1 MTRLKVLKR
10 SSIWAAVATLV
21 VAMTGLGATTAHA
34 DDTDNHAR
42 VTAQAL
48 STGGSWVRGV
58 PIPGS
63 TGWLGTWVPY
73 DGQPVPGLCIQA
85 DAVNPSADVAV
96 TPGKLSTQP
105 NLSRPSDLSVDIPQ
119 MAYIMKKWMPT
130 SLDFSDSD
138 VDAAA
143 VAFLAHVNFENS
155 ANGPAKS
162 QANVNEL
169 LNLAPGNV
177 QDRAR
182 QMVSEAK
189 ASGAVAWEPGTVT
202 GEGTRFG
209 TIDKIGV
216 KSSANA
222 YLPGHPYTVT
232 LNGPAVF
239 DATGTNTLTG
249 TTADNAINGI
259 KWHST
264 GNGKVSGKV
273 RYDNLGSSTLG
284 FASPGGGRQDAIYDA
299 ATPRSETAQL
309 PTWDVIFDFQPI
321 ATSNVGDSKIVDS
334 GKLSDTITAKAD
346 PSYGDGKWLQI
357 DGKNVPA
364 GFEGTAYYT
373 GETPAAESST
383 VPEDAKV
390 VGSTTI
396 TAEGPGEYTASIEG
410 DYDPS
415 FITWVW
421 KVVKDAQPGTIGT
434 AGIAIKDLVH
444 SDWTDHFGLAD
455 ETSSIR
461 HEAEVDSTL
470 TIRATKSGTYLV
482 DDLWITGLPT
492 NHPDF
497 AGGAGFKADEKEFTQ
512 KLLFFPEGLD
522 VTDSNAT
529 QAEEIAT
536 VTVPA
541 KNGFYP
547 SVGSTDF
554 KMKDDQVGTYVF
566 VTEFK
571 GDDRVKPFA
580 SSVEDTTEQYTVT
593 PTQPEL
599 QTTATDGSD
608 GDKVLPNT
616 GTVTINDEVCYTNL
630 TVGKEYTLTGT
641 LMDKATGK
649 PIQADGADIT
659 ATTTFTPTKKDDCTT
674 VTFTT
679 DAKNLAGKTT
689 VVFER
694 LTQDGRTIAVH
705 TDINDEG
712 QTVTT
717 PDTPTLATTATDAA
731 DGDKTVTPAKQVTI
745 NDKVCYTNLTVGKE
759 YTLNGTLMDK
769 ATEKPY
775 QADGKDVT
783 GETTFTPTKKDDC
796 TTVAFTFD
804 GSALSG
810 KSLVVFEEAT
820 HDGTVVA
827 VHTDI
832 NDEGQTVT
840 FTGGDNDKGGAGKS
854 KGLALTGS
862 DAATIGG
869 AAALMAAAGAATVAI
884 KRRRA

>member
-1 MTRLKVLKR
+1 MSASTFKR
-10 SSIWAAVATLV
+10 RWRDRAVTLGTALATAALAVA
-21 VAMTGLGATTAHA
+21 GA
-34 DDTDNHAR
+34 
-42 VTAQAL
+42 VSVQGVAQAADF
-48 STGGSWVRGV
+48 
-58 PIPGS
+58 PG
-63 TGWLGTWVPY
+63 
-73 DGQPVPGLCIQA
+73 Q
-85 DAVNPSADVAV
+85 V
-96 TPGKLSTQP
+96 TPGHEVSGVLGTGDVWLGALENPNGDTSWLAWCTQAGLVAPTTATTVTVSTLTGTQA
-105 NLSRPSDLSVDIPQ
+105 NGQPSDLTVTTAQ
-119 MAYIMKKWMPT
+119 MAWILQNKESIATADSRAAIAYLVHLNYETGNGSLSGAQRVAQLIPAVNAQYPT
-130 SLDFSDSD
+130 
-138 VDAAA
+138 VAAT
-143 VAFLAHVNFENS
+143 
-155 ANGPAKS
+155 
-162 QANVNEL
+162 
-169 LNLAPGNV
+169 
-177 QDRAR
+177 AR
-182 QMVSEAK
+182 QYVSDAK
-189 ASGAVAWEPGTVT
+189 ASAVAGYQNWTVS
-202 GEGTRFG
+202 GADTRHG
-209 TIDKIGV
+209 NVHGIVVTNAAGHAIAGV
-216 KSSANA
+216 NVK
-222 YLPGHPYTVT
+222 VT
-232 LNGPAVF
+232 LSGPAVF
-239 DATGTNTLTG
+239 TSTGTKTWTG
-249 TTADNAINGI
+249 KSTTSALSLD
-259 KWHST
+259 WEST
-264 GNGKVSGKV
+264 GNGEVTGVIS
-273 RYDNLGSSTLG
+273 YQ
-284 FASPGGGRQDAIYDA
+284 GGRKTLTKYAADGTVQDTLSYGNAGVGDPEWTDVKGTAFRVIY
-299 ATPRSETAQL
+299 
-309 PTWDVIFDFQPI
+309 DFQPI
-321 ATSNVGDSKIVDS
+321 ATSNVGESKILDS
-334 GKLSDTITAKAD
+334 GKLSDTITTAAD
-346 PSYGDGKWLQI
+346 KSYGDGKWLQI
-357 DGKNVPA
+357 DGKSVPVV
-364 GFEGTAYYT
+364 FEGTAYYT
-373 GETPAAESST
+373 GETPAAESAT
-383 VPEDAKV
+383 VPEGAKV

-415 FITWVW
+415 FVTWVW
-421 KVVKDAQPGTIGT
+421 KVVKDTQPGTIGT

-444 SDWTDHFGLAD
+444 ADWADHFGLAD

-470 TIRATKSGTYLV
+470 TIRNTKSGTYLV

-497 AGGAGFKADEKEFTQ
+497 TGAAGFKADEKEFTQ
-512 KLLFFPEGLD
+512 KLLFFPEALD
-522 VTDSNAT
+522 VTDANAT

-554 KMKDDQVGTYVF
+554 KMKDGEVGTYVF

-593 PTQPEL
+593 PGQPEL
-599 QTTATDGSD
+599 KTTATDGSD

-649 PIQADGADIT
+649 PLQADGKDVT
-659 ATTTFTPTKKDDCTT
+659 GTTTVTPTKKDDCTT

-679 DAKNLAGKTT
+679 EAKNLAGKTT

-717 PDTPTLATTATDAA
+717 PDTPALATTATDAA

-759 YTLNGTLMDK
+759 YTLTGTLMDK

-783 GETTFTPTKKDDC
+783 GTTTFTPTKKDDC
-796 TTVAFTFD
+796 TTVTFTFD
-804 GSALSG
+804 GSTLAG
-810 KSLVVFEEAT
+810 KSLVVFEEAS

-869 AAALMAAAGAATVAI
+869 AAALMAAAGATTLAV